1 MLRWNSWSDEW
12 YWGDDDSQS
21 VGFSTNWGWVQTY
34 PQPILGSIAFD
45 ADGFMNIGFVDRTS
59 VQGGNRQWGSEPPP
73 AGGDVDNRYY
83 QTVSSGDL
91 LLAAPG
97 GAGANRF
104 TLEDNGSVG
113 DRTGASDTAD
123 QGPGGREFFND
134 RNNLGQGTNHYEN
147 TLGSVATYPGVP
159 EVASTAMDPLDAV
172 RLTGTTWFS
181 LDDGT
186 PERGYEHTRDPGAG
200 DRPNDP
206 FFQKG
211 GGLGAVAL
219 LTREAPVEIGNRVW
233 LDADFNGRQDADEP
247 AIEGAVVQLFAAD
260 DGQPSGNALASTET
274 DENGEYYFRSDDPKI
289 DGFDPDGSYVVVFG
303 KGAGDVQLHGPNADN
318 PGFAGLT
325 WDDLDFTKQ
334 EAKGAA
340 INNDSNPDPANGR
353 ATVTVGDPGHNDHTI
368 DAGFNATGTFA
379 IQKLIDE
386 TGGQPVDGQT
396 FTFDVKAATDF
407 RGDDVLD
414 SIEQTPIKVEAG
426 KTAPA
431 ESDRQQ
437 IPIGT
442 KITIA
447 ERDAAKYD
455 KITYDPSATQLITAN
470 SGRTT
475 TFRVTDKLA
484 LPGSFTVEKLL
495 TGDDAAIAAARDVSF
510 NVAWKTKGGGQS
522 GTISVRGG
530 EVSDPVELPPGTV
543 VQLTEAE
550 PTNLPDGVDWDGYTW
565 APTDGVTISA
575 DGKTATITITS
586 QQTVALKLTNTVK
599 TPPTTP
605 PTTTP
610 PTVPPKLPNTGSDVS
625 LPLIIA
631 GGLAVIGGLGALL
644 ISRRRGRLER

>member
-1 MLRWNSWSDEW
+1 M
-12 YWGDDDSQS
+12 
-21 VGFSTNWGWVQTY
+21 
-34 PQPILGSIAFD
+34 
-45 ADGFMNIGFVDRTS
+45 
-59 VQGGNRQWGSEPPP
+59 
-73 AGGDVDNRYY
+73 
-83 QTVSSGDL
+83 
-91 LLAAPG
+91 
-97 GAGANRF
+97 
-104 TLEDNGSVG
+104 
-113 DRTGASDTAD
+113 
-123 QGPGGREFFND
+123 
-134 RNNLGQGTNHYEN
+134 
-147 TLGSVATYPGVP
+147 
-159 EVASTAMDPLDAV
+159 
-172 RLTGTTWFS
+172 
-181 LDDGT
+181 
-186 PERGYEHTRDPGAG
+186 
-200 DRPNDP
+200 
-206 FFQKG
+206 
-211 GGLGAVAL
+211 
-219 LTREAPVEIGNRVW
+219 
-233 LDADFNGRQDADEP
+233 
-247 AIEGAVVQLFAAD
+247 
-260 DGQPSGNALASTET
+260 
-274 DENGEYYFRSDDPKI
+274 
-289 DGFDPDGSYVVVFG
+289 VFG

-353 ATVTVGDPGHNDHTI
+353 APVTVGDPGHNDHTI

-386 TGGQPVDGQT
+386 TGGQPADGQT
-396 FTFDVKAATDF
+396 FTFNVKAATDF

-431 ESDRQQ
+431 EADRQQ